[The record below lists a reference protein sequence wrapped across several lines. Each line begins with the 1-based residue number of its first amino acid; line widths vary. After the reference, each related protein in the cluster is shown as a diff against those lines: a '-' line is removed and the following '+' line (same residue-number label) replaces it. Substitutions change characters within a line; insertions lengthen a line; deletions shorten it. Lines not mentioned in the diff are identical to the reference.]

1 MLQSSA
7 GARAEAGE
15 GGGIVVPGVNY
26 KDKAEQRAGGGGREK
41 GKGNTS
47 RNLAKCFGRNL
58 CAAHA
63 NICRGRR
70 AGEREKGQA
79 VGPSIDRWMVA
90 SI

>member
-1 MLQSSA
+1 MA
-7 GARAEAGE
+7 VAVAGE
-15 GGGIVVPGVNY
+15 GGLLCLVSIIKTRQNRVH
-26 KDKAEQRAGGGGREK
+26 EQGGREK
-41 GKGNTS
+41 GQGRKGKTS

-70 AGEREKGQA
+70 AAEGEWGEKGQA
-79 VGPSIDRWMVA
+79 VGPPIDRWMVA